1 MADAR
6 TNAADDTVLV
16 ATVVVRLLSGETF
29 ELLPFE
35 DPRDVKARVN
45 GLLVD
50 WAKSGFLI
58 RGSDIIPWHQV
69 QRVEAVKIEELSQ
82 DESAL
87 RRTEWEA
94 KETARLQQSFWRTK
108 KSADQKKKDNKED
121 NDGQQDQGQPSAA

>member
-6 TNAADDTVLV
+6 KNAADDTVLV
-16 ATVVVRLLSGETF
+16 ATVMVRLLSGESF

-35 DPRDVKARVN
+35 DAADVKARVN
-45 GLLVD
+45 GLLAD

-58 RGSDIIPWHQV
+58 RGSDIVPWHQV
-69 QRVEAVKIEELSQ
+69 QRVEAVKIEELSR

-108 KSADQKKKDNKED
+108 KEPNEEKNGGE
-121 NDGQQDQGQPSAA
+121 DQGQRSAA